1 MRTAR
6 AAAAALALG
15 LALSACEASAP
26 APKRV
31 RTALHVRESAG
42 VRTVAVP
49 GNVLS
54 APGRVVALAVRDD
67 GRLVAAQARVVTVI
81 GGDGRVIELRRGH
94 RVAGLSSD
102 GSTLLT
108 RSAAGARVSLLTKP
122 DYEDVA
128 LDVRGDQAA
137 TVLSG
142 QARRVVSAGLWE
154 LRVPRRVWR
163 PTLFGTVQGVDTRET
178 IVATGG
184 HDGKVSLTDLR
195 TGKTLAELP
204 RIARAAVAPEVT
216 AIDVDAR
223 QRTAW
228 LDRAGWLT
236 CYGRAR
242 KVMPL
247 APPGLAAA
255 VRLTRDGAWVV
266 RGGRAVRVVCG
277 DEALEIA
284 CTARS
289 DDADLRSA
297 ALAAGPGRM
306 YAAGVRIGTIVE
318 LPSCG

>member
-31 RTALHVRESAG
+31 STPLHVRDSAG
-42 VRTVAVP
+42 VRTVSV
-49 GNVLS
+49 GGDVLQS
-54 APGRVVALAVRDD
+54 RGRVVALAVRDD
-67 GRLVAAQARVVTVI
+67 GRVVAAQARVVTVV
-81 GGDGRVIELRRGH
+81 GGDGPVVELRRGH
-94 RVAGLSSD
+94 RASGVSSD

-108 RSAAGARVSLLTKP
+108 RSIDGARVSPLAKP
-122 DYEDVA
+122 DYEGVA
-128 LDVRGDQAA
+128 LGVRRDQAA

-142 QARRVVSAGLWE
+142 QDRRVVSAGLWE
-154 LRVPRRVWR
+154 LRIPRRVWR
-163 PTLFGTVQGVDTRET
+163 PTLFGTVQGVDTGET

-184 HDGKVSLTDLR
+184 QDGKVSLTDLR

-204 RIARAAVAPEVT
+204 RVARAALAPEVT
-216 AIDVDAR
+216 AIDVDAQ

-236 CYGRAR
+236 CDGQAR
-242 KVMPL
+242 RVLPL
-247 APPGLAAA
+247 APPGLATA
-255 VRLTRDGAWVV
+255 VRLTRDGAWVM

-284 CTARS
+284 CTVRS
-289 DDADLRSA
+289 DHADLRSA

-306 YAAGVRIGTIVE
+306 YAAGVRTGTIVE